1 MFTIELHF
9 KNNHCYWLHD
19 NRYYIFIYK
28 QIAVDYIEIIT
39 VLS

>member
-1 MFTIELHF
+1 MLTKELHF